1 MKSNKDIQNHI
12 DQLMNSAE
20 KPTAFTTSAGFEE
33 KLFARFDEIDT
44 QENPRSATIFSLNE
58 IQKYAAVILFLVL
71 NISVILFYT
80 TSSNNSEETQD
91 IVTEYS
97 DEYFPNY
104 ATLTSL
110 E

>member
-1 MKSNKDIQNHI
+1 MKPNKDIQTHL

-20 KPTAFTTSAGFEE
+20 KSIPLSTSAGFEE
-33 KLFARFDEIDT
+33 KLFTRFDEIDK
-44 QENPRSATIFSLNE
+44 QENLRSATIFSLNE

-80 TSSNNSEETQD
+80 SSLNSSEETQD